1 LRTTAVRAASSCS
14 VPGWEWLLACC
25 DPDRLRAGDELDRP
39 GVWSIP
45 FFETDRATGKIS

>member
-1 LRTTAVRAASSCS
+1 VAS
-14 VPGWEWLLACC
+14 EWLLACC